1 MESISKTTVTLSK
14 PVYLDNLTEKAD
26 IKKNIALNE
35 FGLPIYPPENN
46 NQGSNKQKL
55 IKPEQE
61 ITADNKEKLL
71 EKMYLITQN
80 TEQSF
85 KEDKI
90 KFTDKSVQIGDDK
103 IEFNN
108 AGEAIYV
115 NSQKE
120 KFNILNILDNM
131 TPRQQII
138 MELCL
143 RVYNDMNISTSKLVT
158 SMSGLYQELIKEQA
172 HKTRVAAAISLVTS
186 IAACS
191 ITVGI
196 QVLSAV
202 STMKK
207 SATTPAP
214 QKISEQKINE
224 PKEDIKNQEVDIKE
238 NTSETKENGI
248 EMDEMGEMD
257 EIGEMGEM
265 GEMDEMDE
273 MGEMG
278 EQCKKVEEE
287 PQNKKEEE
295 KQSHDDYKAT
305 NQNNWFA
312 VSKIMEGISTHSHVI
327 NQAIIALGKTGEE
340 YIRSEKDIK
349 EVNKNNAHTSEQTL
363 ESQISSS
370 VQAKTSMLEMMN
382 SIVNTILNTD
392 QALVDNMR
400 KS

>member
-1 MESISKTTVTLSK
+1 MEPISKTTVTLSK
-14 PVYLDNLTEKAD
+14 PVYLDNLPEKAD

-35 FGLPIYPPENN
+35 FGLPIYSPENN

-224 PKEDIKNQEVDIKE
+224 PKEYIKNQEVDIKE
-238 NTSETKENGI
+238 NMSETKENGI
-248 EMDEMGEMD
+248 ETGETG
-257 EIGEMGEM
+257 ETGEMG
-265 GEMDEMDE
+265 E

-305 NQNNWFA
+305 NQNRWLA
-312 VSKIMEGISTHSHVI
+312 VSTMMEGISIHSHVI

-392 QALVDNMR
+392 QTLVDNMR

>member
-1 MESISKTTVTLSK
+1 MEPISKTTVTLSK
-14 PVYLDNLTEKAD
+14 PVYLDNLPEKAD

-35 FGLPIYPPENN
+35 FGLPIYSPENN

-214 QKISEQKINE
+214 QKISKQKINE
-224 PKEDIKNQEVDIKE
+224 PKEYIKNQEVDIKE
-238 NTSETKENGI
+238 NMSETKENGI
-248 EMDEMGEMD
+248 EMG
-257 EIGEMGEM
+257 
-265 GEMDEMDE
+265 E

-305 NQNNWFA
+305 NQNRWLA
-312 VSKIMEGISTHSHVI
+312 VSTMMEGISIHSHVI

-392 QALVDNMR
+392 QTLVDNMR

>member
-1 MESISKTTVTLSK
+1 
-14 PVYLDNLTEKAD
+14 
-26 IKKNIALNE
+26 
-35 FGLPIYPPENN
+35 
-46 NQGSNKQKL
+46 
-55 IKPEQE
+55 
-61 ITADNKEKLL
+61 
-71 EKMYLITQN
+71 MYLITQN

-248 EMDEMGEMD
+248 EMDE
-257 EIGEMGEM
+257 I
-265 GEMDEMDE
+265 GEMDEMD
-273 MGEMG
+273 EMG

>member
-1 MESISKTTVTLSK
+1 MEPISKTTVTLSK

-248 EMDEMGEMD
+248 EMDE
-257 EIGEMGEM
+257 IGEMGEM
-265 GEMDEMDE
+265 GEMDEMGE

>member
-1 MESISKTTVTLSK
+1 MEPISKTTVTLSK
-14 PVYLDNLTEKAD
+14 PVYLDNLPEKAD

-35 FGLPIYPPENN
+35 FGLPIYSPENN

-224 PKEDIKNQEVDIKE
+224 PKEYIKNQEVDIKE
-238 NTSETKENGI
+238 NMSETKENGI
-248 EMDEMGEMD
+248 ETGET
-257 EIGEMGEM
+257 G
-265 GEMDEMDE
+265 E

-305 NQNNWFA
+305 NQNRWLA
-312 VSKIMEGISTHSHVI
+312 VSTMMEGISIHSHVI

-392 QALVDNMR
+392 QTLVDNMR

>member
-1 MESISKTTVTLSK
+1 MEPISKTTVTLSK
-14 PVYLDNLTEKAD
+14 PVYLDNLPEKAD

-103 IEFNN
+103 VEFNN

-143 RVYNDMNISTSKLVT
+143 LVYNDMNISTSKLVT

-172 HKTRVAAAISLVTS
+172 NKTRVAAAISLAGAIT
-186 IAACS
+186 ACTV
-191 ITVGI
+191 TVGI
-196 QVLSAV
+196 QALSAI
-202 STMKK
+202 STIKK
-207 SATTPAP
+207 SATTPEP
-214 QKISEQKINE
+214 QKINE
-224 PKEDIKNQEVDIKE
+224 QKTNELKKESMKNQGEDIKE
-238 NTSETKENGI
+238 NSIETNETN
-248 EMDEMGEMD
+248 ETN
-257 EIGEMGEM
+257 
-265 GEMDEMDE
+265 
-273 MGEMG
+273 
-278 EQCKKVEEE
+278 EQYKKVEEE
-287 PQNKKEEE
+287 PQDKKEED
-295 KQSHDDYKAT
+295 KQSNDDYIKAK
-305 NQNNWFA
+305 NQNKWFA
-312 VSKIMEGISTHSHVI
+312 VSTIIESISTHSHLF
-327 NQAIIALGKTGEE
+327 NQSIITLGKTGEE

-392 QALVDNMR
+392 QTLVDNMR

>member
-1 MESISKTTVTLSK
+1 MEPISKTTVTLSK
-14 PVYLDNLTEKAD
+14 PVYLDNLPEKAD

-172 HKTRVAAAISLVTS
+172 NKTRVAAAISLAGAIT
-186 IAACS
+186 ACTV
-191 ITVGI
+191 TVGI
-196 QVLSAV
+196 QALSAI
-202 STMKK
+202 STIKK
-207 SATTPAP
+207 SATTPEP
-214 QKISEQKINE
+214 QKINE
-224 PKEDIKNQEVDIKE
+224 QKTNELKKESMKNQGEDIKE
-238 NTSETKENGI
+238 NSIETNETN
-248 EMDEMGEMD
+248 ETDETD
-257 EIGEMGEM
+257 ET
-265 GEMDEMDE
+265 D
-273 MGEMG
+273 

-287 PQNKKEEE
+287 PQDKKEED
-295 KQSHDDYKAT
+295 KQSNDDYIKAK
-305 NQNNWFA
+305 NQNKWFA
-312 VSKIMEGISTHSHVI
+312 VSTIIESISTHSHLF
-327 NQAIIALGKTGEE
+327 NQSIITLGKTGEE

-392 QALVDNMR
+392 QTLVDNMR

>member
-1 MESISKTTVTLSK
+1 MEPINKTTVTLSK
-14 PVYLDNLTEKAD
+14 PVYLDNITEKAD

-248 EMDEMGEMD
+248 EM
-257 EIGEMGEM
+257 GEM
-265 GEMDEMDE
+265 GEMD
-273 MGEMG
+273 EMG

-305 NQNNWFA
+305 KQNNWFA

>member
-1 MESISKTTVTLSK
+1 MEPISKTTVTLSK
-14 PVYLDNLTEKAD
+14 PVYLDNLPEKAD

-35 FGLPIYPPENN
+35 FGLPIYSPENN

-214 QKISEQKINE
+214 QKISEQKTNE
-224 PKEDIKNQEVDIKE
+224 PKEYIKNQEVDIKE
-238 NTSETKENGI
+238 NMSETKENGI
-248 EMDEMGEMD
+248 ETGET
-257 EIGEMGEM
+257 G
-265 GEMDEMDE
+265 E

-305 NQNNWFA
+305 NQNRWLA
-312 VSKIMEGISTHSHVI
+312 VSTMMEGISIHSHVI

-392 QALVDNMR
+392 QTLVDNMR

>member
-1 MESISKTTVTLSK
+1 MEPISKTTVTLSK
-14 PVYLDNLTEKAD
+14 PVYLDNLPEKAD

-35 FGLPIYPPENN
+35 FGLPIYSPENN

-224 PKEDIKNQEVDIKE
+224 PKEYIKNQEVDIKE
-238 NTSETKENGI
+238 NMSETKENGI
-248 EMDEMGEMD
+248 ET
-257 EIGEMGEM
+257 GEMG
-265 GEMDEMDE
+265 E

-305 NQNNWFA
+305 NQNRWLA
-312 VSKIMEGISTHSHVI
+312 VSTMMEGISIHSHVI

-392 QALVDNMR
+392 QTLVDNMR

>member
-1 MESISKTTVTLSK
+1 MEPINKTTVTLSK
-14 PVYLDNLTEKAD
+14 PVYLDNITEKAD

-248 EMDEMGEMD
+248 EMGEMD
-257 EIGEMGEM
+257 EMGEM
-265 GEMDEMDE
+265 GEMD
-273 MGEMG
+273 EMG

-305 NQNNWFA
+305 KQNNWFA

-349 EVNKNNAHTSEQTL
+349 KVNKNNAHTSEQTL

>member
-1 MESISKTTVTLSK
+1 MEPISKTTVTLSK
-14 PVYLDNLTEKAD
+14 PVYLDNLPEKAD

-35 FGLPIYPPENN
+35 FGLPIYFPENN

-115 NSQKE
+115 NSKKE

-224 PKEDIKNQEVDIKE
+224 PKEYIKNQEVDIKE
-238 NTSETKENGI
+238 NMSETKENGI
-248 EMDEMGEMD
+248 ET
-257 EIGEMGEM
+257 
-265 GEMDEMDE
+265 
-273 MGEMG
+273 GEMG

-305 NQNNWFA
+305 NQNRWLA
-312 VSKIMEGISTHSHVI
+312 VSTMMEGISIHSHVI

-392 QALVDNMR
+392 QTLVDNMR

>member
-1 MESISKTTVTLSK
+1 MEPICKTTVTLSK

-248 EMDEMGEMD
+248 EMDEMD
-257 EIGEMGEM
+257 EMG
-265 GEMDEMDE
+265 E

>member
-1 MESISKTTVTLSK
+1 MEPISKTTVTLSK
-14 PVYLDNLTEKAD
+14 PVYLDNLPEKAD

-35 FGLPIYPPENN
+35 FGLPIYSPENN

-224 PKEDIKNQEVDIKE
+224 PKEYIKNQEVDIKE
-238 NTSETKENGI
+238 NMSETKENGI
-248 EMDEMGEMD
+248 ETG
-257 EIGEMGEM
+257 
-265 GEMDEMDE
+265 E

-305 NQNNWFA
+305 NQNRWLA
-312 VSKIMEGISTHSHVI
+312 VSTMMEGISIHS
-327 NQAIIALGKTGEE
+327 T
-340 YIRSEKDIK
+340 
-349 EVNKNNAHTSEQTL
+349 
-363 ESQISSS
+363 
-370 VQAKTSMLEMMN
+370 
-382 SIVNTILNTD
+382 
-392 QALVDNMR
+392 
-400 KS
+400 

>member
-1 MESISKTTVTLSK
+1 MEPISKTTVTLSK

-248 EMDEMGEMD
+248 EMDEMGEM
-257 EIGEMGEM
+257 
-265 GEMDEMDE
+265 
-273 MGEMG
+273 G

-312 VSKIMEGISTHSHVI
+312 VSKIMEGISTHSYVI

-382 SIVNTILNTD
+382 SIVNTILNTV

>member
-1 MESISKTTVTLSK
+1 MEPISKTTVTLSK
-14 PVYLDNLTEKAD
+14 PVYLDNLPEKAD

-35 FGLPIYPPENN
+35 FGLPIYSPENN

-224 PKEDIKNQEVDIKE
+224 PKEYIKNQEVDIKE
-238 NTSETKENGI
+238 NMSETKENGI
-248 EMDEMGEMD
+248 ETGET
-257 EIGEMGEM
+257 
-265 GEMDEMDE
+265 
-273 MGEMG
+273 GEMG

-305 NQNNWFA
+305 NQNRWLA
-312 VSKIMEGISTHSHVI
+312 VSTMMEGISIHSHVI

-392 QALVDNMR
+392 QTLVDNMR

>member
-1 MESISKTTVTLSK
+1 MEPINKTTVTLSK
-14 PVYLDNLTEKAD
+14 PVYLDNITEKAD

-196 QVLSAV
+196 QVLSAI

-248 EMDEMGEMD
+248 EM
-257 EIGEMGEM
+257 GEM
-265 GEMDEMDE
+265 GEMDEMD
-273 MGEMG
+273 EMG

>member
-1 MESISKTTVTLSK
+1 MEPISKTTVTLSK

-248 EMDEMGEMD
+248 EMG
-257 EIGEMGEM
+257 GM
-265 GEMDEMDE
+265 GEMDEMDEMDEMGE

>member
-1 MESISKTTVTLSK
+1 MEPISKTTVTLSK

-248 EMDEMGEMD
+248 EMDEMGEM
-257 EIGEMGEM
+257 
-265 GEMDEMDE
+265 
-273 MGEMG
+273 G

>member
-1 MESISKTTVTLSK
+1 MEPISKTTVTLSK
-14 PVYLDNLTEKAD
+14 PVYLDNLPEKAD

-35 FGLPIYPPENN
+35 FGLPIYSPENN

-158 SMSGLYQELIKEQA
+158 SMSRLYQELIKEQA

-224 PKEDIKNQEVDIKE
+224 PKEYIKNQEVDIKE
-238 NTSETKENGI
+238 NMSETKENGI
-248 EMDEMGEMD
+248 ET
-257 EIGEMGEM
+257 GEMG
-265 GEMDEMDE
+265 E

-305 NQNNWFA
+305 NQNRWLA
-312 VSKIMEGISTHSHVI
+312 VSTMMEGISIHSHVI

-349 EVNKNNAHTSEQTL
+349 EVNKNNAHTSVQTL

-392 QALVDNMR
+392 QTLVDNMR

>member
-1 MESISKTTVTLSK
+1 MEPISKTTVTLSK
-14 PVYLDNLTEKAD
+14 PVYLDNLPEKAD

-103 IEFNN
+103 VEFNN

-172 HKTRVAAAISLVTS
+172 NKTRVAAAISLAGAIT
-186 IAACS
+186 ACTV
-191 ITVGI
+191 TVGI
-196 QVLSAV
+196 QALSAI
-202 STMKK
+202 STIKK
-207 SATTPAP
+207 SATTPEP
-214 QKISEQKINE
+214 QKINE
-224 PKEDIKNQEVDIKE
+224 QKTNELKKESMKNQGEDIKE
-238 NTSETKENGI
+238 NSIETNET
-248 EMDEMGEMD
+248 DETD
-257 EIGEMGEM
+257 
-265 GEMDEMDE
+265 
-273 MGEMG
+273 

-287 PQNKKEEE
+287 PQDKKEED
-295 KQSHDDYKAT
+295 KQSNDDYIKAK
-305 NQNNWFA
+305 NQNKWFA
-312 VSKIMEGISTHSHVI
+312 VSTIIESISTHSHLF
-327 NQAIIALGKTGEE
+327 NQSIITLGKTGEE

-392 QALVDNMR
+392 QTLVDNMR

>member
-1 MESISKTTVTLSK
+1 MEPISKTTVTLSK
-14 PVYLDNLTEKAD
+14 PVYLDNLPEKAD

-35 FGLPIYPPENN
+35 FGLPIYSPENN

-61 ITADNKEKLL
+61 IIADNKEKLL

-158 SMSGLYQELIKEQA
+158 SMSGLYQELIKEQT

-224 PKEDIKNQEVDIKE
+224 PKEYIKNQEVDIKE
-238 NTSETKENGI
+238 NMSETKENGI
-248 EMDEMGEMD
+248 ETG
-257 EIGEMGEM
+257 
-265 GEMDEMDE
+265 E

-305 NQNNWFA
+305 NQNRWLA
-312 VSKIMEGISTHSHVI
+312 VSTMMEGISIHSHVI

-392 QALVDNMR
+392 QTLVDNMR

>member
-1 MESISKTTVTLSK
+1 MEPISKTTVTLSK
-14 PVYLDNLTEKAD
+14 PVYLDNLPEKAD

-35 FGLPIYPPENN
+35 FGLPIYSPENN

-196 QVLSAV
+196 QILSAV

-224 PKEDIKNQEVDIKE
+224 PKEYIKNQEVDIKE
-238 NTSETKENGI
+238 NMSETKENGI
-248 EMDEMGEMD
+248 EMG
-257 EIGEMGEM
+257 
-265 GEMDEMDE
+265 E

-305 NQNNWFA
+305 NQNRWLA
-312 VSKIMEGISTHSHVI
+312 VSTMMEGISIHSHVI

-392 QALVDNMR
+392 QTLVDNMR

>member
-1 MESISKTTVTLSK
+1 MEPISKTTVTLSK
-14 PVYLDNLTEKAD
+14 PVYLDNLPEKAD

-143 RVYNDMNISTSKLVT
+143 
-158 SMSGLYQELIKEQA
+158 
-172 HKTRVAAAISLVTS
+172 
-186 IAACS
+186 
-191 ITVGI
+191 
-196 QVLSAV
+196 
-202 STMKK
+202 
-207 SATTPAP
+207 
-214 QKISEQKINE
+214 
-224 PKEDIKNQEVDIKE
+224 
-238 NTSETKENGI
+238 
-248 EMDEMGEMD
+248 
-257 EIGEMGEM
+257 
-265 GEMDEMDE
+265 
-273 MGEMG
+273 
-278 EQCKKVEEE
+278 
-287 PQNKKEEE
+287 
-295 KQSHDDYKAT
+295 
-305 NQNNWFA
+305 
-312 VSKIMEGISTHSHVI
+312 
-327 NQAIIALGKTGEE
+327 
-340 YIRSEKDIK
+340 
-349 EVNKNNAHTSEQTL
+349 
-363 ESQISSS
+363 
-370 VQAKTSMLEMMN
+370 
-382 SIVNTILNTD
+382 
-392 QALVDNMR
+392 
-400 KS
+400 

>member
-1 MESISKTTVTLSK
+1 MEPISKTTVTLSK

-61 ITADNKEKLL
+61 ITADNKKKLL

-248 EMDEMGEMD
+248 EMG
-257 EIGEMGEM
+257 
-265 GEMDEMDE
+265 E

-312 VSKIMEGISTHSHVI
+312 VSKIMEGISTHSYVI

>member
-1 MESISKTTVTLSK
+1 MEPINKTTVTLSK
-14 PVYLDNLTEKAD
+14 PVYLDNITEKAD

-248 EMDEMGEMD
+248 EM
-257 EIGEMGEM
+257 
-265 GEMDEMDE
+265 
-273 MGEMG
+273 GEMG

>member
-1 MESISKTTVTLSK
+1 MEPISKTTVTLSK
-14 PVYLDNLTEKAD
+14 PVYLDNLPEKAD

-35 FGLPIYPPENN
+35 FGLPIYFPENN

-115 NSQKE
+115 NSKKE

-224 PKEDIKNQEVDIKE
+224 PKEYIKNQEVDIKE
-238 NTSETKENGI
+238 NMSETKENGI
-248 EMDEMGEMD
+248 ET
-257 EIGEMGEM
+257 GEMG
-265 GEMDEMDE
+265 E

-305 NQNNWFA
+305 NQNRWLA
-312 VSKIMEGISTHSHVI
+312 VSTMMEGISIHSHVI

-392 QALVDNMR
+392 QTLVDNMR

>member
-1 MESISKTTVTLSK
+1 MEPINKTTVTLSK
-14 PVYLDNLTEKAD
+14 PVYLDNITEKAD

-248 EMDEMGEMD
+248 EMGEMGEMD
-257 EIGEMGEM
+257 EMGEM
-265 GEMDEMDE
+265 GEMD
-273 MGEMG
+273 EMG

>member
-1 MESISKTTVTLSK
+1 MEPISKTTVTLSK
-14 PVYLDNLTEKAD
+14 PVYLDNLPEKAD

-35 FGLPIYPPENN
+35 FGLPIYFPENN

-115 NSQKE
+115 NSKKE

-196 QVLSAV
+196 QVLSVV

-224 PKEDIKNQEVDIKE
+224 PKEYIKNQEVDIKE
-238 NTSETKENGI
+238 NMSETKENGI
-248 EMDEMGEMD
+248 ET
-257 EIGEMGEM
+257 
-265 GEMDEMDE
+265 
-273 MGEMG
+273 GEMG

-305 NQNNWFA
+305 NQNRWLA
-312 VSKIMEGISTHSHVI
+312 VSTMMEGISIHSHVI

-392 QALVDNMR
+392 QTLVDNMR

>member
-1 MESISKTTVTLSK
+1 MEPISKTTVTLSK
-14 PVYLDNLTEKAD
+14 PVYLDNLPEKAD

-35 FGLPIYPPENN
+35 FGLPIYSPENN

-214 QKISEQKINE
+214 QKTSEQKINE
-224 PKEDIKNQEVDIKE
+224 PKEYIKNQEVDIKE
-238 NTSETKENGI
+238 NMSETKENGI
-248 EMDEMGEMD
+248 ETG
-257 EIGEMGEM
+257 
-265 GEMDEMDE
+265 E

-305 NQNNWFA
+305 NQNRWLA
-312 VSKIMEGISTHSHVI
+312 VSTMMEGISIHSHVI

-392 QALVDNMR
+392 QTLVDNMR

>member
-1 MESISKTTVTLSK
+1 MEPISKTTVTLSK
-14 PVYLDNLTEKAD
+14 PVYLDNLPEKAD

-172 HKTRVAAAISLVTS
+172 NKTRVAAAISLAGAIT
-186 IAACS
+186 ACTV
-191 ITVGI
+191 TVGI
-196 QVLSAV
+196 QALSAI
-202 STMKK
+202 STIKK
-207 SATTPAP
+207 SATTPEP
-214 QKISEQKINE
+214 QKINE
-224 PKEDIKNQEVDIKE
+224 QKTNELKKESMKNQGEDIKE
-238 NTSETKENGI
+238 NSIETNETN
-248 EMDEMGEMD
+248 ETDE
-257 EIGEMGEM
+257 
-265 GEMDEMDE
+265 
-273 MGEMG
+273 
-278 EQCKKVEEE
+278 QYKKVEEE
-287 PQNKKEEE
+287 PQDKKEED
-295 KQSHDDYKAT
+295 KQSNDDYIKAK
-305 NQNNWFA
+305 NQNKWFA
-312 VSKIMEGISTHSHVI
+312 VSTIIESISTHSHLF
-327 NQAIIALGKTGEE
+327 NQSIITLGKTGEE

-392 QALVDNMR
+392 QTLVDNMR

>member
-1 MESISKTTVTLSK
+1 MEPISKTTVTLSK
-14 PVYLDNLTEKAD
+14 PVYLDNLPEKAD

-35 FGLPIYPPENN
+35 FGLPIYSPENN

-224 PKEDIKNQEVDIKE
+224 PKEYIKNQEVDIKE
-238 NTSETKENGI
+238 NMSETKENGI
-248 EMDEMGEMD
+248 ETGET
-257 EIGEMGEM
+257 GEMG
-265 GEMDEMDE
+265 E

-305 NQNNWFA
+305 NQNRWLA
-312 VSKIMEGISTHSHVI
+312 VSTMMEGISIHSHVI

-382 SIVNTILNTD
+382 SIVNTILNTV
-392 QALVDNMR
+392 QTLVDNMR

>member
-1 MESISKTTVTLSK
+1 MEPISKTTVTLSK
-14 PVYLDNLTEKAD
+14 PVYLDNLPEKAD

-35 FGLPIYPPENN
+35 FGLPIYSPENN

-214 QKISEQKINE
+214 QKISEQKTNE
-224 PKEDIKNQEVDIKE
+224 PKEYIKNQEVDIKE
-238 NTSETKENGI
+238 NMSETKENGI
-248 EMDEMGEMD
+248 ETG
-257 EIGEMGEM
+257 
-265 GEMDEMDE
+265 E

-305 NQNNWFA
+305 NQNRWLA
-312 VSKIMEGISTHSHVI
+312 VSTMMEGISIHSHVI

-392 QALVDNMR
+392 QTLVDNMR

>member
-1 MESISKTTVTLSK
+1 MEPISKTTVTLSK
-14 PVYLDNLTEKAD
+14 PVYLDNLPEKAD

-35 FGLPIYPPENN
+35 FGLPIYSPENN

-115 NSQKE
+115 NSKKE

-224 PKEDIKNQEVDIKE
+224 PKEYIKNQEVDIKE
-238 NTSETKENGI
+238 NMSETKENGI
-248 EMDEMGEMD
+248 ET
-257 EIGEMGEM
+257 
-265 GEMDEMDE
+265 
-273 MGEMG
+273 GEMG

-305 NQNNWFA
+305 NQNRWLA
-312 VSKIMEGISTHSHVI
+312 VSTMMEGISIHSHVI

-392 QALVDNMR
+392 QTLVDNMR

>member
-1 MESISKTTVTLSK
+1 MEPINKTTVTLSK
-14 PVYLDNLTEKAD
+14 PVYLDNITEKAD

-248 EMDEMGEMD
+248 EM
-257 EIGEMGEM
+257 GEMGEM
-265 GEMDEMDE
+265 GEMDEMGE
-273 MGEMG
+273 MGEMDEMG

-305 NQNNWFA
+305 KQNNWFA

>member
-1 MESISKTTVTLSK
+1 MEPISKTTVTLSK
-14 PVYLDNLTEKAD
+14 PVYLDNLPEKAD

-35 FGLPIYPPENN
+35 FGLPIYSPENN

-214 QKISEQKINE
+214 QKISEQKISE
-224 PKEDIKNQEVDIKE
+224 PKEYIKNQEVDIKE
-238 NTSETKENGI
+238 NMSETKENGI
-248 EMDEMGEMD
+248 ET
-257 EIGEMGEM
+257 GEMG
-265 GEMDEMDE
+265 E

-305 NQNNWFA
+305 NQNRWLA
-312 VSKIMEGISTHSHVI
+312 VSTMMEGISIHSHVI

-392 QALVDNMR
+392 QTLVDNMR

>member
-1 MESISKTTVTLSK
+1 MEPISKTTVTLSK
-14 PVYLDNLTEKAD
+14 PVYLDNLPEKAD

-35 FGLPIYPPENN
+35 FGLPIYSPENN

-224 PKEDIKNQEVDIKE
+224 PKEYIKNQEVDIKE
-238 NTSETKENGI
+238 NMSETKENGI
-248 EMDEMGEMD
+248 ET
-257 EIGEMGEM
+257 
-265 GEMDEMDE
+265 
-273 MGEMG
+273 GEMG

-295 KQSHDDYKAT
+295 KQSNDDYKAT
-305 NQNNWFA
+305 NQNRWLA
-312 VSKIMEGISTHSHVI
+312 VSTMMEGISIHSHVI

-392 QALVDNMR
+392 QTLVDNMR

>member
-1 MESISKTTVTLSK
+1 MEPISKTTVTLSK
-14 PVYLDNLTEKAD
+14 PVYLDNLPEKAD

-35 FGLPIYPPENN
+35 FGLPIYSPENN

-172 HKTRVAAAISLVTS
+172 NKTRVAAAISLAGAIT
-186 IAACS
+186 ACTV
-191 ITVGI
+191 TVGI
-196 QVLSAV
+196 QALSAI
-202 STMKK
+202 STIKK
-207 SATTPAP
+207 SATTPEP
-214 QKISEQKINE
+214 QKINE
-224 PKEDIKNQEVDIKE
+224 QKTNELKKESMKNQGEDIKE
-238 NTSETKENGI
+238 NSIETNET
-248 EMDEMGEMD
+248 D
-257 EIGEMGEM
+257 
-265 GEMDEMDE
+265 
-273 MGEMG
+273 

-287 PQNKKEEE
+287 PQDKKEED
-295 KQSHDDYKAT
+295 KQSNDDYIKAK
-305 NQNNWFA
+305 NQNKWFA
-312 VSKIMEGISTHSHVI
+312 VSTIIESISTHSHLF
-327 NQAIIALGKTGEE
+327 NQSIITLGKTGEE

-392 QALVDNMR
+392 QTLVDNMR